1 MNKILPENDKNQ
13 NNVQS
18 MRPNWDTINL
28 TGTPLQI
35 FLLLQESVSNSRS
48 DQLKKSLQTLK
59 YLKFKVFQIGRKL
72 KFVVFQLERM
82 DCISYN
88 RKNSRPTCKTS

>member
-35 FLLLQESVSNSRS
+35 FFVARKCVKFSFWPAQKVPSNFEVFEVQSVP
-48 DQLKKSLQTLK
+48 DWA
-59 YLKFKVFQIGRKL
+59 QIEVCGVPVRAHGL
-72 KFVVFQLERM
+72 YF
-82 DCISYN
+82 I
-88 RKNSRPTCKTS
+88 